1 MKRYLPYVFPAAA
14 LLVVVFLT
22 YRWYSQNTAG
32 IGQISEFAEGVEI
45 EELSEQEQT
54 NVSRGVGDIQT
65 VQLQPVTQQE
75 EDEDADDSDT
85 EEELS
90 EVDEIAATAT
100 GQVRYEIVDGRVR
113 FSVMATLPE
122 QDLGYYQVWLKAVD
136 SDAIRKAFLLELSKS
151 GFMGSAAISADTLPF
166 EVVVSYEMGEAAKP
180 SNTLLTGVIQ
190 ANEEEN
196 QETEEVQN

>member
-22 YRWYSQNTAG
+22 YRWYSHNTTG
-32 IGQISEFAEGVEI
+32 VGQISEFAEGVEI
-45 EELSEQEQT
+45 EELSDEEQT
-54 NVSRGVGDIQT
+54 SVSRGVGDIQT
-65 VQLQPVTQQE
+65 VQLQTVTR
-75 EDEDADDSDT
+75 EDAEET
-85 EEELS
+85 ETDEEAS

-122 QDLGYYQVWLKAVD
+122 QDLGYYQVWLKAVG

-166 EVVVSYEMGEAAKP
+166 EVVVSYELGDATTP

-190 ANEEEN
+190 ANEQVN
-196 QETEEVQN
+196 QENEEVQN